1 MGKIREPK
9 GPDLCIAPKSF
20 QERLP
25 LAIRVGLIIKHAL
38 LGTMLVS
45 LLGGCSLYDRLFGE
59 EEEKSPS
66 ELMEEG
72 NKAMEKGKHESA
84 TETFQRLKDRY
95 PYSKHAIEA
104 ELKMADAFFKREEFP
119 DAYDAYDEF
128 ERLHP
133 KNKNIPYVIYQ
144 KGMCHFEQ
152 ITTIDRDQSHTL
164 KAKEEFERLIRKF
177 PREEYAKLAR
187 KKIRKCL
194 IYLAEYELYVGHFY
208 FQMGK
213 YRPALAR
220 YVYIIKNYPDM
231 GQYHEALEYIGKC
244 KEALAKEDKSKE
256 EKKSSRTNI
265 LRRLIPF

>member
-1 MGKIREPK
+1 MGNIREPR

-25 LAIRVGLIIKHAL
+25 LAIRVGLIIKHGL
-38 LGTMLVS
+38 LGTLLVS

-59 EEEKSPS
+59 EEEKRPS
-66 ELMEEG
+66 EHMEEG
-72 NKAMEKGKHESA
+72 NRAMEKGNYESA
-84 TETFQRLKDRY
+84 TESFQKLKDRY

-104 ELKMADAFFKREEFP
+104 ELKMADAFYKREEFL

-144 KGMCHFEQ
+144 RGMCHFEQ

-164 KAKEEFERLIRKF
+164 KAKEEFERLIRRF
-177 PREEYAKLAR
+177 PREEYARLAR

-208 FQMGK
+208 YKKGFYEAAM
-213 YRPALAR
+213 AR
-220 YVYIIKNYPDM
+220 YSYIIKNYPDM
-231 GQYHEALEYIGKC
+231 GQYHEALEYISKC
-244 KEALAKEDKSKE
+244 KEKISEGE
-256 EKKSSRTNI
+256 
-265 LRRLIPF
+265 